1 MDVFEI
7 SEGAVKDAIGKKK
20 KKDAIGFTNL
30 ELGEEVEQGW
40 RYTLGY

>member
-1 MDVFEI
+1 MQLE
-7 SEGAVKDAIGKKK
+7 K
-20 KKDAIGFTNL
+20 KKDAIGSTNL

>member
-20 KKDAIGFTNL
+20 DAIGSTNL